1 MAELGSPAKVVIVG
15 GGVAALEALM
25 ALRDPAGDRVGVTLV
40 APEPDFVSIGAAAAI
55 IAALV

>member
-1 MAELGSPAKVVIVG
+1 VVIVG

-25 ALRDPAGDRVGVTLV
+25 ALRDPAGDRIGVTLV

-55 IAALV
+55 IAAVV